1 MDPKQKLAALK
12 AEATE
17 LATKAQGGLLT
28 ADDADRVT
36 VVVREIGENEE
47 LIRKQATAAQALAGL
62 NLSDNSGA
70 PSAPG
75 TQERA
80 PGDGDG
86 TATKGATLGECFVKS
101 AAYQGFKNSNPNFG
115 VDASTKSNMASTP
128 IHIAA
133 KDLVTPRELAKAVLG
148 TAGVGNA
155 RAVRT
160 NDVVDMVFRPART
173 LLDLITRGTTNLP
186 WFQYRQII
194 SKTNAASIVAEA
206 TTNSGVGV
214 TGGVKPLSD
223 LTTAVAD
230 AKAYTY
236 ADGMEVT
243 NQELSDD
250 GIIQTL
256 IDSTLTENLDIEIED
271 VLLNGAGDAN
281 EPAGILN
288 TSGVLQQAFVTDVPT
303 TVRKAITKLRTTSGT
318 QIQAVVFNPADDE
331 AWDLLKDTQNRYL
344 GNGPFG
350 SGPNTAW
357 GYERITSQKLPVGT
371 ALAGDFRVV
380 QLLILEALTIL
391 AFNQHKDYAQR
402 NLTYIR
408 AELRAV
414 QLVRQPSKLC
424 IIDLTAV

>member
-1 MDPKQKLAALK
+1 MDPKQELAALK
-12 AEATE
+12 AEAAP
-17 LATKAQGGLLT
+17 LALKAQAGTLT
-28 ADDADRVT
+28 EPEADRVGE
-36 VVVREIGENEE
+36 VVKRIGEVEA
-47 LIRKQATAAQALAGL
+47 LITKQANAAKALAGL
-62 NLSDNSGA
+62 DLGTGPA
-70 PSAPG
+70 ETPG

-80 PGDGDG
+80 PGNEDDQ
-86 TATKGATLGECFVKS
+86 ATKGATLGECFVKS
-101 AAYQGFKNSNPNFG
+101 AAYQGFKTANPNFG
-115 VDASTKSNMASTP
+115 VDASTKSNMGSLP
-128 IHIAA
+128 INIAA
-133 KDLVTPRELAKAVLG
+133 KNLITPRELAKAVLG

-160 NDVVDMVFRPART
+160 ADVVDLVYRPART
-173 LLDLITRGTTNLP
+173 LLDLITRGTTALP

-194 SKTNAASIVAEA
+194 AKTNNASIVAEA
-206 TTNSGVGV
+206 TAVDGVGV

-223 LTTAVAD
+223 LTTAVAE

-256 IDSTLTENLDIEIED
+256 IDSTLTENLEIEIED

-288 TSGVLQQAFVTDVPT
+288 TSGVLQQAWVTDVPT

-331 AWDLLKDTQNRYL
+331 AWDLLKDNQNRYL

-391 AFNQHKDYAQR
+391 AFNQHADFARR

-408 AELRAV
+408 AELRAL

-424 IIDLTAV
+424 VIDLTEL